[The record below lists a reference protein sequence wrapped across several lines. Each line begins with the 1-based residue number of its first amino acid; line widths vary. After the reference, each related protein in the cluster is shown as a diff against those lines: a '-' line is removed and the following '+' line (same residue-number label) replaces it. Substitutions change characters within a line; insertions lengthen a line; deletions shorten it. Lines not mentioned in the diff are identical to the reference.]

1 MKYNPKDF
9 YFKKAKSENYVARSV
24 FKLQEINDRFKIF
37 RGGDQVL
44 DLGAAPGSWSQFASE
59 KVGVNGKVIGID
71 LQPIRLTLP
80 NAFFYC
86 EDIKTFSLEKAIQEN
101 KMKPTFDIVLSDMAP
116 KTTGVRIT
124 DQVRSLEL
132 CELALDMALKHLKVD
147 GHFICKLFHS
157 EDFEGFRDKLKQ
169 SFNKVEILRP
179 QSTRKESKEI
189 YFIAL
194 QSKTKL

>member
-24 FKLQEINDRFKIF
+24 FKLQEINDRYKVIKK
-37 RGGDQVL
+37 GDQVL

-59 KVGVNGKVIGID
+59 QVGQNGKVIGID

-86 EDIKTFSLEKAIQEN
+86 EDIKKFNLEKVIQEN
-101 KMKPTFDIVLSDMAP
+101 KMRTTFDVILSDMAP
-116 KTTGVRIT
+116 KTSGVRIT
-124 DQVRSLEL
+124 DQARSLEL
-132 CELALDMALKHLKVD
+132 CELALEMALKHLKLG
-147 GHFICKLFHS
+147 GHFICKLFHG
-157 EDFEGFRDKLKQ
+157 EDFEEFRDRLKLN
-169 SFNKVEILRP
+169 FNKVEVMRP
-179 QSTRKESKEI
+179 KSTRKESKEI

-194 QSKTKL
+194 QTKTKL